1 MLATPT
7 KFTLVSGSGEGKT
20 SLNAFDRA
28 LLLSGLGNLNLIKVS
43 SILPPGTQYQEKIE
57 IPFGSLVPT
66 AYGSLTSTKPGVT
79 IAAAV
84 AVGIPATDTF
94 GVIMETSD
102 YCSKLE
108 IEKRITE
115 MVIEAFT
122 IRNMDYQEIK
132 VCAVEHK
139 VIDCGAVFAG
149 LALWNI
155 EYIKNH

>member
-7 KFTLVSGSGEGKT
+7 KFTLVSGYGEGKT
-20 SLNAFDRA
+20 SLNAFDGA
-28 LLLSGLGNLNLIKVS
+28 LLASGLGNLNLIKVS
-43 SILPPGTQYQEKIE
+43 SILPPGAKYQERIE

-66 AYGSLTSTKPGVT
+66 AYGSLSSTKPETT

-84 AVGIPATDTF
+84 AVGIPAADTF

-102 YCSKLE
+102 YCSKSE

-122 IRNMDYQEIK
+122 VRNMEYQEIK

-139 VIDCGAVFAG
+139 VVDCGAVFAG
-149 LALWNI
+149 LALW
-155 EYIKNH
+155 YDC

>member
-1 MLATPT
+1 MLATPA
-7 KFTLVSGSGEGKT
+7 KYTLVSGSGEGKT

-28 LLLSGLGNLNLIKVS
+28 LLISGLGNLNLIKVS

-66 AYGSLTSTKPGVT
+66 AYGSLTSTKPGVI

-84 AVGIPATDTF
+84 AVGIPAADTF

-102 YCSKLE
+102 YCTKFE
-108 IEKRITE
+108 IENRITR
-115 MVIEAFT
+115 MVMEAFAM
-122 IRNMDYQEIK
+122 RNMDYQEIK

-139 VIDCGAVFAG
+139 VVDCGAVFAG
-149 LALWNI
+149 LALWNVTM
-155 EYIKNH
+155 